1 MGGIDFD
8 KEIAQIYRDME
19 LYLIESMQRNLTRHL
34 AEEAKTGLSYPQWQA
49 EKLKELK
56 RYQRENQRIIR
67 SHTRG
72 LSDKVAEHMKLEL
85 RQGSKHEFKRY
96 KQALGKGYKPA
107 KVMKDSFFKVNDRK
121 VSSMINAL
129 QNDLGVAN
137 TAVLRMMNDTY
148 RQTIFRAGMYAS
160 NGVMT
165 ETQAYDMAV
174 KDFLMRGINCIE
186 YRDGRRVNIADY
198 ASMAVRTANQR
209 AYMVGEGEFRKSI
222 GETLVIISHHATAC
236 KLCKPFERKVLIDDV
251 YSGGKP
257 EDGDYMLLS
266 QAMKLGLFHPRCRH
280 GLGTYYPELE
290 DINHYNDEENDVSDY
305 GRYDRAHIENMVQRY
320 KRLTVGSVD
329 PENVAMYRA
338 KLEEWKQKISP
349 GSVEKTKKDGII
361 EAKAVDGNN
370 VVGDFQPRDGFDSL
384 IDDIIDYQGYNG
396 APKVVDSEKE
406 FNQFVQEDHFL
417 AERTIRASNQDVL
430 DEYIDQLLCKNG
442 EDYFYVN
449 CGVGGAQYGQGM
461 YCAADYTKGKIGLS
475 NFQHEIDQYSK
486 MNGAG
491 CYKVEWLTLDKS
503 AKILKLPYGEKADEY
518 IADRYIEAYIKKH
531 SRASD
536 ETINKYIALNSRR
549 YTVSSSEY
557 DDLMR
562 EIAELKREI
571 GDDVFKQ
578 ATNATM
584 YKSNGSKFPRV
595 KDPGVLAA
603 EMGYDAINAVEHGA
617 TKSYTV
623 VLNRTKVIFY
633 GGENYVP

>member
-96 KQALGKGYKPA
+96 KQALGQGYKPA
-107 KVMKDSFFKVNDRK
+107 KAMRKSFFKVNDRK

-338 KLEEWKQKISP
+338 KLDEWERKKKALDDLAKPFDITENGKYEVLPYDTAEEY
-349 GSVEKTKKDGII
+349 EKAIREEYLAQNIFSEDNAVIWAKDGGYIQNSIGYPAINNHLRGINTNPLAEKFQKTTDILKRLTSSLKLRKNYIGFRKVNCEYLQNVLGIDIRTLAKEAWLDNGMGRKRPVLVPKDEQSAQAIVDQINKRII
-361 EAKAVDGNN
+361 AGNSEVIDKAFTSISMCEKVNYFTHYPVQFEIQMPAGTRGMLTSNWAESEFIAKAN
-370 VVGDFQPRDGFDSL
+370 
-384 IDDIIDYQGYNG
+384 
-396 APKVVDSEKE
+396 
-406 FNQFVQEDHFL
+406 
-417 AERTIRASNQDVL
+417 T
-430 DEYIDQLLCKNG
+430 
-442 EDYFYVN
+442 
-449 CGVGGAQYGQGM
+449 
-461 YCAADYTKGKIGLS
+461 
-475 NFQHEIDQYSK
+475 
-486 MNGAG
+486 
-491 CYKVEWLTLDKS
+491 TLDFIG
-503 AKILKLPYGEKADEY
+503 AKVYNNDDTYGIKIHAKLVQKG
-518 IADRYIEAYIKKH
+518 
-531 SRASD
+531 
-536 ETINKYIALNSRR
+536 
-549 YTVSSSEY
+549 
-557 DDLMR
+557 
-562 EIAELKREI
+562 
-571 GDDVFKQ
+571 
-578 ATNATM
+578 
-584 YKSNGSKFPRV
+584 
-595 KDPGVLAA
+595 
-603 EMGYDAINAVEHGA
+603 
-617 TKSYTV
+617 
-623 VLNRTKVIFY
+623 
-633 GGENYVP
+633 